1 MVPTVR
7 SYTYRSYLRY
17 LPWCRTA
24 ASYAAD
30 ENNGTENNRD
40 DYALSCFRLRRDI
53 HPRAK
58 N

>member
-1 MVPTVR
+1 MVPTV
-7 SYTYRSYLRY
+7 STAQ
-17 LPWCRTA
+17 LPVPTCGTWYRTA
-24 ASYAAD
+24 ACYAAD

>member
-1 MVPTVR
+1 MVPTV
-7 SYTYRSYLRY
+7 STAQ
-17 LPWCRTA
+17 LPVPPAVPWYRTA
-24 ASYAAD
+24 ACYAAD